1 MKPYLNQDD
10 KYLTAQGLITTLVEL
25 ALSRGIA
32 LHKLLRGTGVF
43 EQDLMSVQHQFSIS
57 QQVRLLTQFKQLMKS
72 ADSGFLLGSQLAN
85 DTSVAAQGVLHAAH
99 IGQALKQLHNLRMQL
114 APLLFSY
121 SYVHNEQYY
130 IVLQNAV
137 GLDDEISQYV
147 MEIYSAA
154 FYQVLKK
161 VAGER
166 VPCQFE
172 FAYKRARHSQEYEQ
186 HLGLKVAF
194 EKPITRWVLNKHALR
209 LTNPAFSSFR
219 FSQINSQLAAL
230 NSANSTFVEAV
241 SRLIYQN
248 PALNLD
254 QVASQFA
261 MSPATFKRKLKA
273 HGVRFST
280 LYDEQSKR
288 KAIYL
293 LAMREQCNEQV
304 AMRLS
309 FYDIANFRRAFKRW
323 TGLTPSQLKS

>member
-1 MKPYLNQDD
+1 MKQYLNQDD

-25 ALSRGIA
+25 ALSRGIG

-43 EQDLMSVQHQFSIS
+43 EQDLMSVQHQFSLS
-57 QQVRLLTQFKQLMKS
+57 QQLRLLMQFKLLMKS

-85 DTSVAAQGVLHAAH
+85 DTSVVAQGVLQSLS
-99 IGQALKQLHNLRMQL
+99 IGQALKQLNALRMQL
-114 APLLFSY
+114 APLLFSH

-130 IVLQNAV
+130 IELQNAV
-137 GLDDEISQYV
+137 GLDDEMSQYV
-147 MEIYSAA
+147 LEIYSAA
-154 FYQVLKK
+154 FYQTLKK

-166 VPCQFE
+166 VPCQFD

-186 HLGLKVAF
+186 HLGLNVAF
-194 EKPITRWVLNKHALR
+194 EQPITRWVLSKQALR
-209 LTNPAFSSFR
+209 LTNPTFSSFR
-219 FSQINSQLAAL
+219 FSQVNSQLATL
-230 NSANSTFVEAV
+230 NTANSTFVEAV
-241 SRLIYQN
+241 SRVIYQN
-248 PALNLD
+248 PALNLE

-261 MSPATFKRKLKA
+261 MSSATFKRKLKA
-273 HGVRFST
+273 HGVRFSA
-280 LYDEQSKR
+280 LYEEQSKR

-323 TGLTPSQLKS
+323 TGLTPSQLKV

>member
-25 ALSRGIA
+25 ALSRGVE

-57 QQVRLLTQFKQLMKS
+57 QQVRLLAQFKVLMKS

-85 DTSVAAQGVLHAAH
+85 DTSVAAQGVLQSPS
-99 IGQALKQLHNLRMQL
+99 IGQALKQLHALRMQL

-121 SYVHNEQYY
+121 SYLHNEQYH

-137 GLDDEISQYV
+137 GLDDEMSQYV

-154 FYQVLKK
+154 FYQTLKK

-166 VPCQFE
+166 IHCHFD

-194 EKPITRWVLNKHALR
+194 EKPITQWIFNKEVLR
-209 LTNPAFSSFR
+209 MENPAFSSFR
-219 FSQINSQLAAL
+219 FSQINSQLAAY
-230 NSANSTFVEAV
+230 NYANTTFVEAV
-241 SRLIYQN
+241 GRLIYQT

-254 QVASQFA
+254 QVAHVFA
-261 MSPATFKRKLKA
+261 MSSATFKRKLKA
-273 HGVRFST
+273 HNVRFSA

-293 LAMREQCNEQV
+293 LAMRKQCNEQV

-323 TGLTPSQLKS
+323 TGITPSQLKI